1 MAKDNRGGRRYAV
14 GWTYG
19 GSQNSGGIRTYV
31 YNTPNGQVRSTQP
44 PSQILGQN
52 WKNQNQ
58 QAQSNVQNQQNQ
70 ANAQPTPQ
78 QAQPTPPQQAQNSG
92 PYSAAQGRTSF
103 NFQQLTNADAQNI
116 ANIEKSVYGPS
127 EDAARKMYISNTN
140 FDGQGHSMSQ
150 TLNWLLG
157 QGADIYNLNPSQYGL
172 HLSSGDIASLQYMND
187 YMPRAMH
194 DLGTDAILYRGGH
207 VEDLSPFGITNLNN
221 YSIGQLQNMLVGAE
235 LTTQN
240 YLSTSYTIQ
249 NNPFLSSQS
258 GSGVSGGREVVWNIK
273 APSGTRMM
281 LGSRKQTE
289 VIIDKG
295 TQYRITGVRFTGQT
309 ATPRI
314 GPMQNQIEIDV
325 EII

>member
-1 MAKDNRGGRRYAV
+1 MAKKHRGGRRYAV
-14 GWTYG
+14 GWKYWKSEVSNG
-19 GSQNSGGIRTYV
+19 KRTYF
-31 YNTPNGQVRSTQP
+31 YLSTDGNDYANTQP
-44 PSQILGQN
+44 PSRVIGSGYETSTPSQM
-52 WKNQNQ
+52 KAQ
-58 QAQSNVQNQQNQ
+58 QAQQQNQ
-70 ANAQPTPQ
+70 AQPTPQ
-78 QAQPTPPQQAQNSG
+78 QQQVGG

-103 NFQQLTNADAQNI
+103 NYQQLTSADAQNI
-116 ANIEKSVYGPS
+116 ANVEKGIYGPS
-127 EDAARKMYISNTN
+127 EDAARKMYISNTD
-140 FDGQGHSMSQ
+140 FDNKGHSMSQ

-157 QGADIYNLNPSQYGL
+157 QGADIDNLNPRQYGL
-172 HLSSGDIASLQYMND
+172 NLNRNDIASLQYMND

-194 DLGTDAILYRGGH
+194 DLGTDSILYRGGH

-221 YSIGQLQNMLVGAE
+221 YSLSQLQSMMVGAE

-240 YLSTSYTIQ
+240 YLSTSYTIK

-314 GPMQNQIEIDV
+314 GPNQKQIEIDV